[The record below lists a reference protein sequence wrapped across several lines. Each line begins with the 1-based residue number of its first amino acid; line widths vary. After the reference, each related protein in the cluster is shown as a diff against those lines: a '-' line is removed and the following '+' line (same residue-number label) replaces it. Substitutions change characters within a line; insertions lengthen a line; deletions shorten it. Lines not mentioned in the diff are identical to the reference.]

1 MTLVSTFSRYMT
13 WKFLAAVG
21 GTFLGTFSLVL
32 AVDFVEQ
39 LRRVEDFTRSPTA
52 MVALLALYRVP
63 AFVEIILPFA
73 VLVGAMLC
81 FLGLSR
87 KLELVVARAA
97 GLSAWQF
104 LTPAILTAAL
114 IGVAATTLYNPMASD
129 FRERSMRL
137 ETQLFGRLYFSE
149 QRSDFWIRQ
158 ATGDGQAVINAASA
172 TERGR
177 ILNNVSV
184 LVFSE
189 QGQFRQRIDA
199 ESAALGDGHWLLS
212 KVRITPVDREA
223 TNHESHVLPT
233 QLTATQ
239 VQQSFVMPEQVS
251 FWDLPQFIEIARRT
265 GLPSA
270 RFELQYQL
278 LLARPLLL
286 VAMVLVAAAATLRFA
301 RLGGLG
307 RTILGG
313 VVAGFLLYVGS
324 ELAGNLGRTNLVPP
338 VLAAWS
344 PAFLGALMGFMV
356 LLKQEDG

>member
-1 MTLVSTFSRYMT
+1 MMLVSTFSRYMT
-13 WKFLAAVG
+13 RRFVAAVG

-32 AVDFVEQ
+32 VVDFVEQ
-39 LRRVEDFTRSPTA
+39 LRRVEDFSRSPTQL
-52 MVALLALYRVP
+52 VALLALYRVP
-63 AFVEIILPFA
+63 AFVEIVLPFA

-104 LTPAILTAAL
+104 LMPAIVVAAL
-114 IGVAATTLYNPMASD
+114 IGVAATTIYNPVASD
-129 FRERSMRL
+129 FRERSLRL
-137 ETQLFGRLYFSE
+137 ETQLFGRVFFSD

-158 ATGDGQAVINAASA
+158 ASGDGQAVINASSA

-177 ILNNVSV
+177 NLSHVTV
-184 LVFSE
+184 LVFE
-189 QGQFRQRIDA
+189 NDGRFRQRIDA
-199 ESAALGDGHWLLS
+199 DSATLGDGHWLLRRAR
-212 KVRITPVDREA
+212 VTPLDQEA
-223 TNHESHVLPT
+223 TNHDTLVLPT
-233 QLTATQ
+233 QLTAAQ

-251 FWDLPQFIEIARRT
+251 FWELPQFIELARRT

-270 RFELQYQL
+270 RFELQFQL

>member
-1 MTLVSTFSRYMT
+1 MMLVSTFSRYMT
-13 WKFLAAVG
+13 RKFLASVG
-21 GTFLGTFSLVL
+21 GTFLGAFSLVL
-32 AVDFVEQ
+32 VVDFVEQ
-39 LRRVEDFTRSPTA
+39 LRRVEDFSKSPTEL
-52 MVALLALYRVP
+52 VALLALYRVP

-104 LTPAILTAAL
+104 LMPAIIVAAL
-114 IGVAATTLYNPMASD
+114 IGVATTTLYNPMASD
-129 FRERSMRL
+129 FRERGMRL
-137 ETQLFGRLYFSE
+137 ETQLFGRLYFSD
-149 QRSDFWIRQ
+149 QRTDFWIRQ
-158 ATGDGQAVINAASA
+158 ATTEGQAVINAGSA

-177 ILNNVSV
+177 NLSNVAV

-189 QGQFRQRIDA
+189 DGQFRQRMDA
-199 ESAALGDGHWLLS
+199 QSATLGDGQWLLRN
-212 KVRITPVDREA
+212 VRVTPVDREA
-223 TNHESHVLPT
+223 TTHETYVLPT
-233 QLTATQ
+233 QLTAAQ

-251 FWDLPQFIEIARRT
+251 FWDLPQFIELARRT

-270 RFELQYQL
+270 RFELQFQL